1 MSQAHQIEV
10 KVEPQVE
17 AEEVNPSVVE
27 QAVSLVLQ
35 MHDLQGPSE
44 VVIVISDDEALEALN
59 RRFRGV
65 PRPTDVLSFQNDTRG
80 PFAGGSADYPE
91 YLGDVVISID
101 RARDQA
107 VDAGGTLTQELQL
120 LTVHGVLHLLGYDHE
135 TESDKAAMWN
145 VQRTALRALGADI
158 SLPE

>member
-10 KVEPQVE
+10 KIEPQVE
-17 AEEVNPSVVE
+17 AEEVNPSLVE
-27 QAVSLVLQ
+27 QAASLVLQ
-35 MHDLQGPSE
+35 MHELQGPSE

>member
-27 QAVSLVLQ
+27 QAASLVLQ
-35 MHDLQGPSE
+35 MHELQGPSE

>member
-1 MSQAHQIEV
+1 
-10 KVEPQVE
+10 
-17 AEEVNPSVVE
+17 
-27 QAVSLVLQ
+27 
-35 MHDLQGPSE
+35 MHELEGPSE
-44 VVIVISDDEALEALN
+44 VVVVISDDEALEALN

-65 PRPTDVLSFQNDTRG
+65 PSPTDVLSFENDSRG
-80 PFAGGSADYPE
+80 PFAGGTDAYPD

-107 VDAGGTLTQELQL
+107 SEVEGTLNQELQL

-135 TESDKAAMWN
+135 TESGKTRMWQI
-145 VQRTALRALGADI
+145 QRTALRALDADI

>member
-1 MSQAHQIEV
+1 M
-10 KVEPQVE
+10 
-17 AEEVNPSVVE
+17 VE
-27 QAVSLVLQ
+27 QAAGLVLQ
-35 MHDLQGPSE
+35 MHELQGPSE
-44 VVIVISDDEALEALN
+44 VVIVISDDKALEALN

-80 PFAGGSADYPE
+80 PFAGGSADYPD

-107 VDAGGTLTQELQL
+107 VDVGGTLAQELQL

-135 TESDKAAMWN
+135 TDSDKATMWK

>member
-1 MSQAHQIEV
+1 MNQAHQIEV
-10 KVEPQVE
+10 KIEPQIE
-17 AEEVNPSVVE
+17 AQDIDSACVE
-27 QAVSLVLQ
+27 QSADLVLQ
-35 MHDLQGPSE
+35 MHEMEGPSE

-59 RRFRGV
+59 RRFRGE
-65 PRPTDVLSFQNDTRG
+65 PRPTDVLSFENDTRG
-80 PFAGGSADYPE
+80 PFAGGTAAYPD

-107 VDAGGTLTQELQL
+107 SEAGGTLNQELQL

-135 TESDKAAMWN
+135 TEADKAAMWQ
-145 VQRTALRALGADI
+145 VQRAALRALGADI

>member
-10 KVEPQVE
+10 QIEPQVKAEDIDVPKLKE
-17 AEEVNPSVVE
+17 AAN
-27 QAVSLVLQ
+27 LVLQ
-35 MHDLQGPSE
+35 MHELQGPSE
-44 VVIVISDDEALEALN
+44 VVIVVSDDEALEALN
-59 RRFRGV
+59 RRFRGE
-65 PRPTDVLSFQNDTRG
+65 PQPTDVLSFENDTRG
-80 PFAGGSADYPE
+80 PFAGGTSAYPD

-107 VDAGGTLTQELQL
+107 EEAGGTLGQEMQL

-135 TESDKAAMWN
+135 TESDKAAMWS
-145 VQRTALRALGADI
+145 VQRTALQALGADL